1 MWYSRQAKNHP
12 MQRLGA
18 GEVMK
23 RCWLAAAA
31 NLLVAVV
38 GVLLSATPLA
48 AAHGVS
54 IDGVLKYPPG
64 FVRFDYTSDKAV
76 KGGSLLLHD
85 LGSFDKM
92 NPFTLK
98 GSPPAGLDTLVFETL
113 AVASLDEPF
122 AEYGLLAKDIALAED
137 RLSVTFTLDDRA
149 RFSDGTPVT
158 VEDVKFSLE
167 TLKSEKA
174 HPFYQAYLQDITRAE
189 VLGSNRVRFHFAKVN
204 RELHMIAGQVPV
216 FSKAFYTTHPFDDPS
231 MTPPLGSG
239 PYMVAAV
246 NPGKSITYRRNPDYW
261 AQDHPTRRGMFNFE
275 TITYK
280 YFKDQIVSVEAF
292 KANEFD
298 FMYVNIAKQWARDLD
313 GPKFDNGLIMK
324 EELPHK
330 NNAGMQGFIFNIRNP
345 LFADRRVRMALGL
358 AFDFEWANSKLFF
371 NQYTRSSS
379 YFSNSELAASG
390 LPQGL
395 EMEYLQPFKDVLP
408 PEVFTREPAPFAT
421 TPPNSLRA
429 NLRQAKKL
437 LAEAGWRVQN
447 GRLVNRD
454 SVPFAFEI
462 LLVSP
467 SFERVMAGYVK
478 NLEKL
483 GIQADYRTIDPALY
497 IDRLNRFDFDMTV
510 NVFGQSQSPGNEQRD
525 FWHSS
530 AVDRPGSRNLIGIK
544 DPVVDHLVDKIIYA
558 EKQEELTAA
567 CKALDRVL
575 WYGYYLIPNWYVAR
589 HRVTYWNRF
598 VQPDKLPLYYS
609 PMQLLVTWW
618 MKGSQ
623 QH

>member
-1 MWYSRQAKNHP
+1 
-12 MQRLGA
+12 
-18 GEVMK
+18 
-23 RCWLAAAA
+23 
-31 NLLVAVV
+31 
-38 GVLLSATPLA
+38 
-48 AAHGVS
+48 
-54 IDGVLKYPPG
+54 
-64 FVRFDYTSDKAV
+64 
-76 KGGSLLLHD
+76 
-85 LGSFDKM
+85 
-92 NPFTLK
+92 
-98 GSPPAGLDTLVFETL
+98 
-113 AVASLDEPF
+113 
-122 AEYGLLAKDIALAED
+122 
-137 RLSVTFTLDDRA
+137 LSVAFTIDERA

-167 TLKSEKA
+167 TLKSDMA
-174 HPFYQAYLQDITRAE
+174 HPFYQSYLQDITRAE
-189 VLGSNRVRFHFAKVN
+189 ILDRSRVRFHFAKVN
-204 RELHMIAGQVPV
+204 RELHMIASERPV
-216 FSKAFYTTHPFDDPS
+216 FSKAFYSAHPFNDPS

-239 PYMVAAV
+239 PYMVTKV

-298 FMYVNIAKQWARDLD
+298 FMYVNIAKQWVRDLV
-313 GPKFDNGLIMK
+313 GPKFDSGLIKK
-324 EELPHK
+324 EMLPHK
-330 NNAGMQGFIFNIRNP
+330 NNAGMQGFVFNIRNP
-345 LFADRRVRMALGL
+345 LFNDRRVRMALGL
-358 AFDFEWANSKLFF
+358 AFGFEWANSKLFF

-379 YFSNSELAASG
+379 YFSNSDLAAVG

-395 EMEYLQPFKDVLP
+395 EMDYLQPFKKVLP
-408 PEVFTREPAPFAT
+408 PEVFTKELTPFAT
-421 TPPNSLRA
+421 TPPSSLRA

-437 LAEAGWRVQN
+437 LVEAGWTVRN
-447 GRLVNRD
+447 GRLVNKD
-454 SVPFAFEI
+454 STPFEFEI

-510 NVFGQSQSPGNEQRD
+510 HVFGQSQSPGNEQRD

-530 AVDRPGSRNLIGIK
+530 AADRPGSRNLVGIK

-558 EKQEELTAA
+558 ERQEELTAA

-575 WYGYYLIPNWYVAR
+575 WYGYYVVPNWYLAR
-589 HRVTYWNRF
+589 HRVAFWNRF
-598 VQPDKLPLYYS
+598 GRPDTLPLYYS
-609 PMQLLVTWW
+609 PMQLLMTWW
-618 MKGSQ
+618 MKSSQ